1 MTAVDRW
8 GLPLAGATSSGTA
21 WDQAWAGFLRF
32 RGDPMALLADANR
45 HDTEFVLG
53 PVFCA
58 AYRILAGAPAEAPPL
73 RDELSWSRERAR
85 TGSERDRHFVDALEL
100 LAAGAFTEA
109 ARRWDQAAEGTLDLP
124 AVRLAHDIYLHV
136 GDAEGRLVSSQ
147 AAIHRWTRA
156 DPGWGFVQ
164 GQHAFALEESGHY
177 DEAERLGREALAVDP
192 DDLWAR
198 HALAHVYESTDN
210 QDAALRLLRG
220 EQDRWRTQEL
230 LSTHMWWH
238 LALRLLSVGD
248 ADAVFAI
255 YDDLVPVATT
265 AFRLCDLT
273 SLLWRLELEG
283 VAVANRWDH
292 LADAWAAR
300 AERHTC
306 GFLDIHA
313 TLAFARRPDHPGAE
327 QWRAGLAAAHDDGDN
342 ENADTFRTIVRPL
355 AAAFTAYG
363 QGRHRD
369 VVATLEALGGS
380 TRRIGG
386 SVAQRDLIERT
397 LAASKHE
404 LTTSGPGAAPGRR
417 GEGT

>member
-1 MTAVDRW
+1 MTVDRW
-8 GLPLAGATSSGTA
+8 GQPVAGATSSCTA
-21 WDQAWAGFLRF
+21 WDRAWGSFLHF

-58 AYRILAGAPAEAPPL
+58 AYRILAGAPRELPAL
-73 RDELSWSRERAR
+73 RDELAWSCERAR
-85 TGSERDRHFVDALEL
+85 TGTERDRDFADALEL
-100 LAAGAFTEA
+100 LAAGEFTDA
-109 ARRWDQAAEGTLDLP
+109 ARRWDQAAEGNLDLP

-136 GDAEGRLVSSQ
+136 GDDEGRLASSR
-147 AAIHRWTRA
+147 AAMHRWTAA
-156 DPGWGFVQ
+156 DPGSGFVW

-177 DEAERLGREALAVDP
+177 VEAERFGREALAVDP

-198 HALAHVYESTDN
+198 HGLAHVYESTDN

-220 EQDRWRTQEL
+220 EQDRWSTQDL

-248 ADAVFAI
+248 ADAVIAI

-283 VAVANRWDH
+283 VAVQNRWDD

-306 GFLDIHA
+306 GFLDLHA
-313 TLAFARRPDHPGAE
+313 TLAFARRPDHPGAAR
-327 QWRAGLAAAHDDGDN
+327 WRSGLAEAHQDADN
-342 ENADTFRTIVRPL
+342 ENADTFRAVVRPL

-363 QGRHRD
+363 EGRHRE
-369 VVATLEALGGS
+369 VVAILERLGGS

-397 LAASKHE
+397 LAASRRE
-404 LTTSGPGAAPGRR
+404 LATNSPGAVPNRP